1 MKKLLVCVVWM
12 LCSVWAFGQRT
23 FDENSKPSWKERVY
37 FGGGLTFSSGT
48 NAYSG
53 RYTYV
58 GLYPILG
65 YMMTNKL
72 SVGSAITYQYYS
84 YPDVGSSV
92 TQYGISPFVRYN
104 IGQVFLYSEYMIL
117 NSPTFDPNSPRKIY
131 NRWLMGLG
139 YQMPLGKRSSLNV
152 MGLYDVLYNTSERV
166 FTSPWVFRVFFAI

>member
-1 MKKLLVCVVWM
+1 MMMVCGM
-12 LCSVWAFGQRT
+12 CAFAQRT
-23 FDENSKPSWKERVY
+23 FDENAKPSWKERVY
-37 FGGGLTFSSGT
+37 FGGGLSFSSGT
-48 NAYSG
+48 NGTYG

-58 GLYPILG
+58 GFYPIAG
-65 YMMTNKL
+65 YMITNKF
-72 SVGSAITYQYYS
+72 SAGSFITYQYYN
-84 YPDVGSSV
+84 YPDAGNSV

-117 NSPTFDPNSPRKIY
+117 NTPTYDPNTPRKIY

-166 FTSPWVFRVFFAI
+166 FSTPWVVRVFFAI